1 VTENLS
7 QLEFEVEQARAK
19 LANDLAILR
28 SPQTYRDFAAEVKSD
43 TRSLVQHA
51 LDDIKARAATNPTA
65 ALAIGAGLGWRLI
78 KHPPIST
85 ALIGAGLYSLWRTT
99 PEIDDDDYLNAA
111 QRRLGE
117 QVSDAAKTVK
127 EYAAEKAVAAQE
139 KASAYAKTAGE
150 TVQEAASM
158 AVEQA
163 SESLRHTREAATDV
177 AQKAVSAAQRAT
189 SRLGRAD
196 EGIRDQLLLGVA
208 GLAVTAALA
217 IAYQRRSDNGG
228 RPWD

>member
-43 TRSLVQHA
+43 TRSLVQRA

-78 KHPPIST
+78 KHPPIAT

-99 PEIDDDDYLNAA
+99 PEVIDDNDYLNAA
-111 QRRLGE
+111 QRRLG
-117 QVSDAAKTVK
+117 QVSDAAKRVK

-139 KASAYAKTAGE
+139 KASAYTKLRGKLFRKPLVRQSSKQAKVSGRRGRLRQTLHRKLSTPPNGQHHGWAVLWPMKGFGISSYWE
-150 TVQEAASM
+150 LPEAPADSPD
-158 AVEQA
+158 AVV
-163 SESLRHTREAATDV
+163 SLATMP
-177 AQKAVSAAQRAT
+177 S
-189 SRLGRAD
+189 
-196 EGIRDQLLLGVA
+196 
-208 GLAVTAALA
+208 
-217 IAYQRRSDNGG
+217 
-228 RPWD
+228 